1 MLLEGLKENKNNKVV
16 HFICRNSKSV
26 LLILIEKI
34 SNVKI
39 QHNERGKKVSEL
51 TKDLFVD

>member
-1 MLLEGLKENKNNKVV
+1 MEMFLEGLKENKNNKVV

-34 SNVKI
+34 SNASSIDIEVI
-39 QHNERGKKVSEL
+39 GTAFIFL
-51 TKDLFVD
+51 L